1 MIKSTS
7 VHNFIYEQII
17 HHKTYKNHTRS
28 YIALC
33 FAVVKALFALALLSL
48 QQICQDKYFS
58 RYRYLEWIPQIF

>member
-7 VHNFIYEQII
+7 VHNFIYEQVI

-33 FAVVKALFALALLSL
+33 FAVVKALFALALSFYPYNKSVKT
-48 QQICQDKYFS
+48 D
-58 RYRYLEWIPQIF
+58 IFLDTDI